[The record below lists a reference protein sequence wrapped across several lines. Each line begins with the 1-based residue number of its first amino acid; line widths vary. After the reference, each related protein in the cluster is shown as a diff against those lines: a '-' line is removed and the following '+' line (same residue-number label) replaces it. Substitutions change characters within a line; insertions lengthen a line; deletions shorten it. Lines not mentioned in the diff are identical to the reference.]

1 MDNPKIKQQL
11 MNVFGSYI
19 DTEVY
24 RTHRVKMGQAVHQ
37 GLERPSGPL
46 GAAQSIYQSL
56 LTENLDV
63 MTRDWPLNSWDS
75 DLMMVDASGK
85 LYMEYREC

>member
-1 MDNPKIKQQL
+1 M
-11 MNVFGSYI
+11 
-19 DTEVY
+19 
-24 RTHRVKMGQAVHQ
+24 
-37 GLERPSGPL
+37 
-46 GAAQSIYQSL
+46 QSIYQSL

-75 DLMMVDASGK
+75 DLMMVDTSGK